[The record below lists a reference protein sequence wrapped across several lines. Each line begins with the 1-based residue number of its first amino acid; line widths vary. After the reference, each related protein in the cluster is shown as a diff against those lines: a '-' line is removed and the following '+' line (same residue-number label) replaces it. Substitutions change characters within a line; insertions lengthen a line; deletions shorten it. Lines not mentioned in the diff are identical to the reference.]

1 MWHGTKNVFKI
12 KRFAICKAVSWG
24 RALFLNAYNQ
34 RLSYFKSRLDR
45 KKSRKCWSLVTVN
58 TLPSPFLISEK
69 YPIWMERKLF
79 SFLDDFYSQKVP
91 SFSSRLRDQDAAIYL
106 VLYVPSSLTTLILKP
121 LSCVLFA
128 VFFPPN
134 LAQYMFEIVN
144 SFHDSISKVAWK
156 AGAYGKSKFLSSL
169 SFPTRAFSVMLIL
182 RIKH

>member
-24 RALFLNAYNQ
+24 GALFLNAYNQ

-45 KKSRKCWSLVTVN
+45 KKSRKCWRRVTVN
-58 TLPSPFLISEK
+58 TLPSPLLISEK

-79 SFLDDFYSQKVP
+79 SFLDAFYSQTVP
-91 SFSSRLRDQDAAIYL
+91 SFSSRLRDQEAAIDV

-121 LSCVLFA
+121 LPCVLFA
-128 VFFPPN
+128 VPPPPN
-134 LAQYMFEIVN
+134 LIQCMFEIVN

-156 AGAYGKSKFLSSL
+156 AGATGSPSFCPPYRFLREQNY
-169 SFPTRAFSVMLIL
+169 FRIQIL
-182 RIKH
+182 